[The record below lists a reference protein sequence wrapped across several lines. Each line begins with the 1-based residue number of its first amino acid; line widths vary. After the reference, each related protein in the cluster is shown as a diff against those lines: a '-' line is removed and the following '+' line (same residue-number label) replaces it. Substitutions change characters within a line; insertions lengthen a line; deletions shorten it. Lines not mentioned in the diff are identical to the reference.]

1 MKSLC
6 WLAGWFLM
14 IMIVSPVHASP
25 GSYSGMTITRIEVKD
40 DRGEPWPGPGQV
52 LPLIVVKPGDLLT
65 GSAVREG
72 IALLYLKGIFK
83 DIRVEA
89 FPDDGGVRLEY
100 VVTPITVVDTIAIH
114 GNSAVSTSTILDM
127 LASIQGKELR
137 EEKLSSLKTDL
148 LAYYQSEGFYDAA
161 VAFRSEPLKEP
172 ESCCPPCRYPGVNS
186 DPSGR
191 HNLFR
196 Q

>member
-6 WLAGWFLM
+6 WFAGWFLM
-14 IMIVSPVHASP
+14 IMLISPVHASP

-40 DRGEPWPGPGQV
+40 DRGEPWPRPGQV
-52 LPLIVVKPGDLLT
+52 LPLIVVKPGDRLA

-72 IALLYLKGIFK
+72 IATLYLKGIFK

-127 LASIQGKELR
+127 LASIQPLPV
-137 EEKLSSLKTDL
+137 
-148 LAYYQSEGFYDAA
+148 AA
-161 VAFRSEPLKEP
+161 VVAAAEGRGEAIAAELPEHEFTVAVAVDGDEALRFAGLRQP
-172 ESCCPPCRYPGVNS
+172 ES
-186 DPSGR
+186 
-191 HNLFR
+191 
-196 Q
+196 